1 MTLKKQRTYVHDTS
15 VRKYQS
21 GQKKMT
27 CVDKDGNVFDKEVYY
42 RPEQKYPVGNNYA
55 ADPKLVAYREKVFS
69 KTEPQYPEYY
79 EGFDNCVKSAVD
91 I

>member
-1 MTLKKQRTYVHDTS
+1 MPLKKQRTYVHDTS

-27 CVDKDGNVFDKEVYY
+27 CVDKDGNVYDKEVYY
-42 RPEQKYPVGNNYA
+42 RPEQKFPIGNNFA
-55 ADPKLVAYREKVFS
+55 ALPWLVKYREKAFA
-69 KTEPQYPEYY
+69 KPEPQYPEYY
-79 EGFDNCVKSAVD
+79 EGFDNFVKSAVD